1 MFREEIGEA
10 FIARLIARQK
20 PLALDANIALGKE
33 TAKVV
38 DGHMVDVG
46 RVIPTVGKLLR
57 HGHPS
62 AKHMGKTNAPLREI
76 GEGDEGLPPD
86 PHKMVQHKI
95 RPFGGLQRLA

>member
-1 MFREEIGEA
+1 MFRQQIGKS
-10 FIARLIARQK
+10 FIARFIARQK
-20 PLALDANIALGKE
+20 PLAFYPDIPFVEE

-76 GEGDEGLPPD
+76 GEGDKGLPSD
-86 PHKMVQHKI
+86 PHQMVQHQI

>member
-1 MFREEIGEA
+1 MFRQQIGKS
-10 FIARLIARQK
+10 FIARFIARQK
-20 PLALDANIALGKE
+20 PLTFYPDIPFVEE

-46 RVIPTVGKLLR
+46 RVIPAVGKLLR
-57 HGHPS
+57 HGHAS

-76 GEGDEGLPPD
+76 GEGDKGLPSD
-86 PHKMVQHKI
+86 SHKMVQHQI